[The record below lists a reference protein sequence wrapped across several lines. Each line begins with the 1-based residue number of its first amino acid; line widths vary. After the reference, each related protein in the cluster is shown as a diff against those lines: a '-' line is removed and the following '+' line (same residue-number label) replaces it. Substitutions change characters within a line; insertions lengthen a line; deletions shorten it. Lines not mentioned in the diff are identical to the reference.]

1 MLVAGWWSTYDS
13 EIYACVKWD
22 DDIPN
27 IWKNHQPVY
36 FLLPWCGQIVTLL
49 LRVLLFLNRS
59 ISMYLMA
66 ELHRN
71 PPAGTVAK

>member
-1 MLVAGWWSTYDS
+1 MFSYPS
-13 EIYACVKWD
+13 EKYNIVKWD

-27 IWKNHQPVY
+27 IWKNKSHVPNHQPVY
-36 FLLPWCGQIVTLL
+36 FLLPWWGQIVTLL
-49 LRVLLFLNRS
+49 LRVLLSNRS